1 MKRSII
7 YFLCFLLV
15 VGWFSTGIAKAQ
27 DYAAIDQL
35 EIALWPDYDRHA
47 TLVIYH
53 AQLPAD
59 TELPAQVQLPMPA
72 EVGNPYAAAWEAEDG
87 ELLVADY
94 SMETQ
99 DDWNVVTLTTGS
111 LNAQLEYYLDYE
123 QAGVKRTLVFTWPSG
138 FAVGDLSYEVQEP
151 ATAEDLQIVP
161 PPENSIIGT
170 DGLSYERASLGQIGV
185 DQSIQI
191 QLSYSNPTD
200 QLSVDTIVTSEQP
213 PRISSVAAEGG
224 TPDIRQ
230 ILPWFLGGLGICFVV
245 VGGVLYFQSRRK
257 PHTAKKRSRVRTRV
271 KTPQKDVNSGAGAS
285 AFYCHQCGTK
295 VSASDRFCRHC
306 GVPLRR

>member
-7 YFLCFLLV
+7 YFVCFLLA
-15 VGWFSTGIAKAQ
+15 VGWFSAGIAKAQ
-27 DYAAIDQL
+27 DYATLDQL
-35 EIALWPDYDRHA
+35 EIALWPDYDRYS
-47 TLVIYH
+47 TLVIYR
-53 AQLPAD
+53 AQLSAD
-59 TELPAQVQLPMPA
+59 TPLPAQVQLPMPA
-72 EVGNPYAAAWEAEDG
+72 AVGNPYAAAWEAEDG

-94 SMETQ
+94 SIDTQ
-99 DDWNVVTLTTGS
+99 GDWSVVTLTTDS

-123 QAGVKRTLVFTWPSG
+123 QAGVSRTLVFTWPSG
-138 FAVGDLSYEVQEP
+138 FAVESLSYEVQQP
-151 ATAEDLQIVP
+151 ATAEDLQIIP
-161 PPENSIIGT
+161 PSENSIIGT
-170 DGLSYERASLGQIGV
+170 DGLLYERTSLGKIGA
-185 DQSIQI
+185 DQSVQI
-191 QLSYSNPTD
+191 QLSYSNPSD
-200 QLSVDTIVTSEQP
+200 ELSVDTIVTSEQS

-257 PHTAKKRSRVRTRV
+257 SHTANKRSRVRTRV
-271 KTPQKDVNSGAGAS
+271 KNPKNDVKSGGDAS